1 MTSFVGPFRLSF
13 ADPVTAGG
21 SGRLAGR
28 SVAVKDVIDV
38 AGVKTGAGNPAFLD
52 AASPAVEHAGAVAA
66 LLGAGAVAVGKAH
79 TDEFAYSLS
88 GTNFHYGTPLNAAAP
103 GRVPGGSSNG
113 PASAVGSGLV
123 DIGLGTD
130 TAGSIRVPAS
140 YCGLYGLRPSHG
152 RVPVRGLLP
161 LAPSFDTCG
170 LLTGDGALLE
180 RAGLVLLGAS
190 AVTSVEAV
198 ASVAAVAAVDPP
210 ETLVVGAD
218 LFAEADP
225 RVAEVLRPA
234 AERLAAVLGAG
245 LEVAEFAGERL
256 AGWLDAFVR
265 RQRVEAWRGLG
276 PWIESYKPPLGPG
289 IAARFDAA
297 RAAPDSDALPADRV
311 RAEVLGAL
319 DSVLPASGALVLPAT
334 ATPAPVPQLSAAHKD
349 DLRARTMKLTTIA
362 GLAGA
367 PAVSLPLGKVD
378 GLPVG
383 LSLLGRP
390 GDDERLLAA
399 ARLAAVL
406 AA

>member
-1 MTSFVGPFRLSF
+1 MTNFVGPFRVSF
-13 ADPVTAGG
+13 ADPVAASK
-21 SGRLAGR
+21 SGPLAGL

-38 AGVKTGAGNPAFLD
+38 AGVKTGAGNPAFLQ

-66 LLGAGAVAVGKAH
+66 LLGAGALAVGKAH

-88 GTNFHYGTPLNAAAP
+88 GTNVHYGTPVNAAAP
-103 GRVPGGSSNG
+103 GRVPGGSSCG
-113 PASAVGSGLV
+113 PASAVSSGLV

-152 RVPVRGLLP
+152 RVPMRGMLP
-161 LAPSFDTCG
+161 LAPTFDTCG
-170 LLTGDGALLE
+170 VLAGDGALLE
-180 RAGLVLLGAS
+180 RAALVLLDS
-190 AVTSVEAV
+190 P
-198 ASVAAVAAVDPP
+198 VAADTP
-210 ETLVVGAD
+210 ETLVLGAD

-225 RVAEVLRPA
+225 GVAEVLRPA
-234 AERLAAVLGAG
+234 GERLATALGAG
-245 LEVAEFAGERL
+245 LEVVEFAAGRL
-256 AGWLDAFVR
+256 ASWLDAFAR

-276 PWIESYKPPLGPG
+276 PWIESHKPPLGPG

-297 RAAPDSDALPADRV
+297 RAAAESDALPADTVRV
-311 RAEVLGAL
+311 EVLEAL
-319 DSVLPASGALVLPAT
+319 DSALPAGGALVLPAA
-334 ATPAPVPQLSAAHKD
+334 ATPAPVPHLSAADKD
-349 DLRARTMKLTTIA
+349 GLRGRTMKLTTIA

-367 PAVSLPLGKVD
+367 PAISLPLGRVG

-399 ARLAAVL
+399 ARLAATL